1 MAQETTDT
9 CALKL
14 QQTVG
19 FEIRFENGS
28 SFRGI
33 GVIDWGEGSLC
44 GRTSLGPTWTS
55 NMARLAFLL
64 LPLLLSTAGYLGW
77 ISLQEILKGVER
89 FTFSYFRAFYVPGVA
104 PTDYKEGDNVDVK
117 AVKMT
122 SAHTQV
128 SAAKFCTDPVF
139 GERLRK
145 KKADC
150 RIWPYHD
157 MSWMSNLTPVKIEI
171 TLSPPWTLFFYP
183 LT

>member
-1 MAQETTDT
+1 M
-9 CALKL
+9 
-14 QQTVG
+14 
-19 FEIRFENGS
+19 
-28 SFRGI
+28 
-33 GVIDWGEGSLC
+33 
-44 GRTSLGPTWTS
+44 
-55 NMARLAFLL
+55 
-64 LPLLLSTAGYLGW
+64 
-77 ISLQEILKGVER
+77 ER

-157 MSWMSNLTPVKIEI
+157 MSWMSNLTPVKIEMS
-171 TLSPPWTLFFYP
+171 LSPP
-183 LT
+183 